1 MITRLEKN
9 KKITKEIKK
18 ETNKEKKEKRNKKI
32 KKVLLFLLGLI
43 FIFFIYSMFIEPH
56 MLIIKE
62 YSIKSNNVK
71 DDIHGI
77 KVVHFSDLH
86 YGSSINS
93 KNIDKIITKIN
104 ELEPD
109 IVIFT
114 GDLVDIRYT
123 DKYTDEDIDKLVSSL
138 KNINVTLGKYS
149 ILGNHDYNYNKL
161 SNIYYESEFNLLIN
175 KSDIIY
181 GKNGSTIG
189 IYGFDNITYG
199 NPLLDGLKDEK
210 FKDTTYKIVLIHEGD
225 YINYFINDYNINLI
239 LGGHSHNGQV
249 KIPFLKPLFL
259 PNGSKTYY
267 EPYYNIN
274 DTDIYISNGIGESL
288 INIRFNSIPSIN
300 FYRLNKK

>member
-18 ETNKEKKEKRNKKI
+18 ETNKEKKEKRSKKI

-56 MLIIKE
+56 MLIINE

-77 KVVHFSDLH
+77 KIVHFSDLH

-181 GKNGSTIG
+181 EKNGSTIG